1 MENKSVK
8 TGLDYG
14 TGSIPVLF
22 RKLFFPTLLGMIFN
36 ALITIADGVF
46 VGRGVGPEGIA
57 AVNII
62 APLFMVTTGLGL
74 MFGIGSSVLA
84 GIAIASKRFDKAN
97 SVISSGFLFS
107 TLMMVVLIVVCFFFD
122 ESVAR
127 LLGCSDI
134 LLDKATDYLLFL
146 LIGLVPLMWQSIGM
160 MVIRLD
166 GSPKYAMLCN
176 VIPAVLNMILDWW
189 FVFPLGMGVMGAA
202 FATSLAC
209 VVGGLMCVLYFRR
222 SYILKFTTRLTGFWT
237 SIWREMKIGSSAFIT
252 EIAMSVMMFTGNIVF
267 MRSFG
272 ENGVAA
278 YSIACYLFPLIFM
291 INNAVAQSAQP
302 LISVNYGKHDF
313 IRVKQALKVSLCVAA
328 GCGVVATVGIG
339 LGARFIVSMFLDPE
353 CEAARLAIT
362 GLPIFATASLFFAL
376 NIAFIGYYQSVEK
389 SMRALFFTLIRGI
402 IVLVPMFFLL
412 SHFFPTFGMW
422 AAIPITE
429 FVTLILILMTFCYR
443 NKIFS
448 RKKLPN
454 N

>member
-1 MENKSVK
+1 MENKSVN

-14 TGSIPVLF
+14 SGSIPVLF
-22 RKLFFPTLLGMIFN
+22 RKLFLPTLLGMIFN
-36 ALITIADGVF
+36 AMITIADGVF

-97 SVISSGFLFS
+97 SIISSGFLFS
-107 TLMMVVLIVVCFFFD
+107 TLVMVALIAVCSFSD
-122 ESVAR
+122 EAVAR

-134 LLDKATDYLLFL
+134 LMDKATDYLLFL
-146 LIGLVPLMWQSIGM
+146 LIGLVPLMWQCIGM

-166 GSPKYAMLCN
+166 GSPKYAMMCN
-176 VIPAVLNMILDWW
+176 VIPSVLNIILDWW
-189 FVFPLGMGVMGAA
+189 FVFPLGMGVKGAA
-202 FATSLAC
+202 FATSISC
-209 VVGGLMCVLYFRR
+209 VVGGVMCVIYFRR

-237 SIWREMKIGSSAFIT
+237 TIWREMKIGSSAFIT

-278 YSIACYLFPLIFM
+278 FSIACYLFPLIFM

-302 LISVNYGKHDF
+302 IISVNYGKYDF
-313 IRVKQALKVSLCVAA
+313 ARVKQALKVSLCVA
-328 GCGVVATVGIG
+328 GSCGVIATVGIG
-339 LGARFIVSMFLDPE
+339 LGARFIVSMFLDTD
-353 CEAARLAIT
+353 CEAARLAIS
-362 GLPIFATASLFFAL
+362 GLPIFATAAIFFAL

-389 SMRALFFTLIRGI
+389 SMRALIFTLIRGI
-402 IVLVPMFFLL
+402 VVLVPMFFLL
-412 SHFFPTFGMW
+412 SRLYPKIGMW
-422 AAIPITE
+422 AAIPATE
-429 FVTLILILMTFCYR
+429 AFTLIIILITFRIR
-443 NKIFS
+443 NS
-448 RKKLPN
+448 KKDGLS
-454 N
+454 